1 MTEDFSLLMKRK
13 RRNRKFPEHDLK
25 KRNLAKCKLS
35 EHDGRFLTF
44 GEAQTQKLGVSE
56 ARSQKT

>member
-1 MTEDFSLLMKRK
+1 MTEDFSLLVKRK
-13 RRNRKFPEHDLK
+13 RRNLKFPKHDLK

-35 EHDGRFLTF
+35 EHDERFLIVD
-44 GEAQTQKLGVSE
+44 EAQAQEFGVSE